1 MLCDSAAE
9 VLVEPRGG
17 VDRRRTEVV
26 WDKAV
31 IWSDGFNHEEMLHEP
46 EVSWQTEA
54 LTRPRL
60 ALRHTPLSENQLK
73 L

>member
-1 MLCDSAAE
+1 MLTDD
-9 VLVEPRGG
+9 G
-17 VDRRRTEVV
+17 TEVA